1 MAHGKFVVG
10 QVGAVFRLQIEE
22 DVVGSGD
29 VPFDLTGAE
38 VSDFDM
44 LFITPDERTK
54 GPFPAGL
61 VSGTTDEM
69 EFTTT
74 DSDFLDIDGQW
85 RYRGII
91 NTTDGDTHPTKF
103 ATEQVIK

>member
-10 QVGAVFRLQIEE
+10 QVGATFRLKVEE

-29 VPFDLTGAE
+29 IPFDLTGAE
-38 VSDFDM
+38 VSDIDM
-44 LFITPDERTK
+44 LFNTPDGRSK
-54 GPFPAGL
+54 GPFPATI

-69 EFTTT
+69 EFKTT
-74 DSDFLDIDGQW
+74 DSSFLDIDGQW

-91 NTTDGDTHPTKF
+91 TTTNGDTPPTNF

>member
-22 DVVGSGD
+22 DIVGSGD

-44 LFITPDERTK
+44 SFITPDGRTK
-54 GPFPAGL
+54 GPFPASL

-85 RYRGII
+85 QYRGIV
-91 NTTDGDTHPTKF
+91 NTTDGATPATDF
-103 ATEQVIK
+103 AKEQVIK